1 MLNTVQYERYSPQ
14 KRRAQMKYE
23 TSGKTEGARTR
34 SNKKLLT
41 QNQKHEKVEPLPSP
55 QLSPPETA
63 SNLDLNKQPRSSRN
77 NRPQPK
83 LENQSN
89 TCDVHEQKYYI
100 NEIGQMKA
108 DLQKLKNAEEELI
121 NNGQI
126 EQKESSVIK
135 ETRVT
140 EEACDKIGES
150 SPNVLYDE
158 AIPDTLLDNH
168 PAL

>member
-1 MLNTVQYERYSPQ
+1 MLNTAQYERYSPQ
-14 KRRAQMKYE
+14 KRRAQRKYD
-23 TSGKTEGARTR
+23 TSGKAEGARTR

-41 QNQKHEKVEPLPSP
+41 LDQKHEKVEPLPSP
-55 QLSPPETA
+55 QLSPPDSA

-77 NRPQPK
+77 NRPQSK

-89 TCDVHEQKYYI
+89 TCEVHEQKYYI
-100 NEIGQMKA
+100 NEIGEMKA

-121 NNGQI
+121 NTGQI

-135 ETRVT
+135 EARVA
-140 EEACDKIGES
+140 EEACEKIGEP

-158 AIPDTLLDNH
+158 AVPDTLLDDH